1 MNCRRVSRLTDDY
14 LDCLLP
20 PRRSARLEAHLS
32 ACPAC
37 RRVVQETAKLRARLA
52 ALPRSFAP
60 QRDLWDDIRNRLP
73 ARKVHRPHLRPM
85 RLRLL
90 VPLGAAACA
99 LSLLLFALFSLPPS
113 GRTPLAVRPVV
124 ISADHPAASLRD
136 FRAIETDYRQAR
148 ETLLSALDSGPEGID
163 PRLVELVK
171 TNLETIDRAV
181 REIESALKKYPGE
194 KELLRLLAVA
204 NSRRLDV
211 LAAAQKQLM
220 DL

>member
-1 MNCRRVSRLTDDY
+1 MNCRRCLRLVDDY
-14 LDCLLP
+14 LDCLLS
-20 PRRSARLEAHLS
+20 PRRSARLEAHLT

-37 RRVVQETAKLRARLA
+37 RRAFQETAALRARLA

-60 QRDLWDDIRNRLP
+60 QTDLWDDIRERLP
-73 ARKVHRPHLRPM
+73 GRKDRRLTIRPM

-90 VPLGAAACA
+90 APLGAAVCA
-99 LSLLLFALFSLPPS
+99 LFLLLFALFSLPTS
-113 GRTPLAVRPVV
+113 GGTPLAGRLVV

-136 FRAIETDYRQAR
+136 FRAIEMDYRQVK
-148 ETLLSALDSGPEGID
+148 ETMLSSLDSYSEGID

-171 TNLETIDRAV
+171 TNLETIDRSV

-194 KELLRLLAVA
+194 KELLRLLAAA

-211 LAAAQKQLM
+211 LSAAQKQLM